1 MVRSKKST
9 ALSKVNTLENALKQS
24 NVIDMRSFFDSKQKK
39 EDDYWMA
46 AMVLYIDNITKS
58 QKIRL
63 ARKIITDE
71 GALGFFFD
79 QLYERGE

>member
-1 MVRSKKST
+1 MVKTKKSM
-9 ALSKVNTLENALKQS
+9 ALSRGTKLDKALKQE

-63 ARKIITDE
+63 ARKIIADE